1 MSRNPEESV
10 STTKRVKLQGQDAGS
25 IEDGES
31 TESENAGTDGDG
43 QTVEGESA
51 GVDAGGQR
59 LEGDNAEIDGK
70 SQRVDRENAD
80 IDGGGQ
86 RVEGENAD
94 IGGSGQRVEGENAGI
109 DGGGQRVEGENAGID
124 GGGQRVEGEN
134 ADIDGSG
141 QRVEGENAGIDGG
154 GQRGEG
160 ENADIGGG
168 QRVEDK
174 NAGTDAD
181 GQRVEE
187 VNAGIDGN
195 SQRMEGENADIDGG
209 GQKMEGEHAG
219 IDADGLRAEGKNAGI
234 GGGSQRVEGEKA
246 GVVAGDQREEG
257 DDAGIDGGGKR
268 MEGESAGIDEG
279 GEQVE
284 NDDAGKDENDLEMED
299 VGKNEGE
306 DQLDLEGE
314 RSQGEEQVT
323 GNDSETEAKV
333 KIIDSSL
340 VDEEMIKIDT
350 PLDRSES
357 ICVDV
362 LNDEKQIKT
371 AVLTRIRRKL
381 HRWFRILKERLQQP
395 QINRLTLYIFGSEDA
410 VLKECERAKNVD
422 TFVIH
427 PYSTLRSYYVM
438 YVLALT
444 FANLIITPLGITFF
458 DKDQGLKTI
467 AWRMFSFVS
476 DILYLVDI
484 IINFRVGFFCEDREV
499 VNLNPKEIAMRYVKT
514 WLVIDLAAAFPLDS
528 ILFLITA
535 TDVNLE
541 PIQLILRTFSVC
553 FLILIICH
561 WNGCIQFFIPMIQGF
576 PEDSWV
582 AKANLTKA
590 WWADQYS
597 AGVFRAISHTLG
609 NSYGTGGLPTE
620 LTEVAVTVV
629 SMISGALMHTI
640 MVANV
645 ADMVLNADV
654 PGRMYREKVCEI

>member
-1 MSRNPEESV
+1 
-10 STTKRVKLQGQDAGS
+10 
-25 IEDGES
+25 
-31 TESENAGTDGDG
+31 
-43 QTVEGESA
+43 
-51 GVDAGGQR
+51 
-59 LEGDNAEIDGK
+59 
-70 SQRVDRENAD
+70 
-80 IDGGGQ
+80 
-86 RVEGENAD
+86 
-94 IGGSGQRVEGENAGI
+94 
-109 DGGGQRVEGENAGID
+109 
-124 GGGQRVEGEN
+124 
-134 ADIDGSG
+134 
-141 QRVEGENAGIDGG
+141 
-154 GQRGEG
+154 
-160 ENADIGGG
+160 
-168 QRVEDK
+168 
-174 NAGTDAD
+174 
-181 GQRVEE
+181 
-187 VNAGIDGN
+187 
-195 SQRMEGENADIDGG
+195 
-209 GQKMEGEHAG
+209 
-219 IDADGLRAEGKNAGI
+219 
-234 GGGSQRVEGEKA
+234 
-246 GVVAGDQREEG
+246 
-257 DDAGIDGGGKR
+257 

-284 NDDAGKDENDLEMED
+284 NDDAGKDENDQEMED

-333 KIIDSSL
+333 KIIHSSL
-340 VDEEMIKIDT
+340 VVDEEMIKIEKIDT

-371 AVLTRIRRKL
+371 AVLTRIRRRL
-381 HRWFRILKERLQQP
+381 LRSFRKLKERLQQP

-484 IINFRVGFFCEDREV
+484 IINFRVGFFSEDREV

-528 ILFLITA
+528 ILFLIKISGIYTFTSYTFSKFLRFLYFGRIVSLVQLLQVSSLMRRFKEWELA

-654 PGRMYREKVCEI
+654 PGRMYREKLCQVEEYTRNKRLPRHLRMKISNYYRERFHGKWFNQEAIISEMTEYLKEKP